1 MGLLNV
7 QKELPEYP
15 GHGATSKFIRF
26 AVRAVLTCWLAMPGL
41 AVAGGDY
48 VRGVVTDFAGADGNH
63 TFTFTKTEAGK
74 NWVLPSHCP
83 GMKIVLRFE
92 RIHWSDWLPWT
103 NSYHPTR
110 QQTMEAAAVLADA
123 AKNRKEIGFGFMGRG
138 LEASPQACTYNS
150 KGMQLHGKDV
160 VLSFYHPV

>member
-1 MGLLNV
+1 MGQHKV
-7 QKELPEYP
+7 QDESP
-15 GHGATSKFIRF
+15 GYCAMGATSNLIRF
-26 AVRAVLTCWLAMPGL
+26 AVHAVVICWFAMPGL
-41 AVAGGDY
+41 ALAGGDY
-48 VRGVVTDFAGADGNH
+48 VRGLVTDFAGADGNH
-63 TFTFTKTEAGK
+63 TFTKTEAGK

-83 GMKIVLRFE
+83 GMKVVLRFE

-110 QQTMEAAAVLADA
+110 QQTMVAAAVLADA

-138 LEASPQACTYNS
+138 LEASPLACIHNS

-160 VLSFYHPV
+160 VLSFYHPL